1 VFSHNWAELI
11 PYVLYAVLAIPLPLL
26 VVQVLAIDLA
36 IDVIPSLALSREPPE
51 AGIMEEP
58 PRSIKERLFTGRV
71 FGRSLYIGVII
82 AVGAMAGCLGA
93 WMAGGWHYGM
103 ALTANSSFFTSGVY
117 SKGVTMTFAGIVVAQ
132 AGNVLACRTSRQ
144 SIFKTSLK
152 TNKWIIAG
160 IISQLSILAFL
171 VYVPLLQKFFGT
183 SALGLTDWAF
193 LISLALIVVFAE
205 EIRKFFVRRFG
216 KTIEDQNKHDHT

>member
-1 VFSHNWAELI
+1 
-11 PYVLYAVLAIPLPLL
+11 
-26 VVQVLAIDLA
+26 
-36 IDVIPSLALSREPPE
+36 
-51 AGIMEEP
+51 MEEP

-82 AVGAMAGCLGA
+82 AVGAMIGCLSA

-183 SALGLTDWAF
+183 SALGLADWAF

-205 EIRKFFVRRFG
+205 EIRKFFMRRFG

>member
-1 VFSHNWAELI
+1 M
-11 PYVLYAVLAIPLPLL
+11 
-26 VVQVLAIDLA
+26 VQVLAIDLA

-58 PRSIKERLFTGRV
+58 PRSLKERLFTGKV
-71 FGRSLYIGVII
+71 FGRSLFIGVII
-82 AVGAMAGCLGA
+82 AAGAMFGCLSA

-103 ALTANSSFFTSGVY
+103 VLTSDSSFYTSGVY
-117 SKGVTMTFAGIVVAQ
+117 AKGVTMTFAGIVVAQ

-144 SIFKTSLK
+144 SIFRTSLK

-171 VYVPLLQKFFGT
+171 VYVPPMQHVFGT
-183 SALGLTDWAF
+183 AALGLTDWLF
-193 LISLALIVVFAE
+193 LISLALVVVFAE

-216 KTIEDQNKHDHT
+216 KTVEDPNKHDHT